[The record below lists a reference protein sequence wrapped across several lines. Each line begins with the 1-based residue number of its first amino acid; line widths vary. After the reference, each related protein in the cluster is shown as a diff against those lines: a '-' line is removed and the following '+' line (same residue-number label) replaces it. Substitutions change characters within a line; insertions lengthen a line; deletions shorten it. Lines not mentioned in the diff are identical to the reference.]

1 MLKIVYLSS
10 KKPKTHQKKVN
21 KSQINA
27 CFWKITNTDKIKNG
41 TEEQDS
47 KIPRML
53 KAKAFV
59 GILDIQNVLHLSL
72 SN

>member
-1 MLKIVYLSS
+1 MLISE
-10 KKPKTHQKKVN
+10 
-21 KSQINA
+21 KSPILM
-27 CFWKITNTDKIKNG
+27 KIKNG

-47 KIPRML
+47 NIPRIL

-59 GILDIQNVLHLSL
+59 GILDIQSVLNLSL

>member
-1 MLKIVYLSS
+1 MLVSE
-10 KKPKTHQKKVN
+10 
-21 KSQINA
+21 KSPILM
-27 CFWKITNTDKIKNG
+27 KIKNG